1 MCWLRTAIRCRGRS
15 RCWMASPARDGRS
28 ALRGKTP
35 DKMACLALRPFAL
48 WRQGDQ
54 RMKIMTVACA
64 VGTALVLCNLGIS
77 DAKARPR
84 KARVVDEQRLRV
96 DVPVLRP
103 TPWDYNI
110 VPRYRYRPEDDRVD
124 PYGPPLVSSYVRYEG
139 WRWPYWW

>member
-1 MCWLRTAIRCRGRS
+1 
-15 RCWMASPARDGRS
+15 
-28 ALRGKTP
+28 
-35 DKMACLALRPFAL
+35 
-48 WRQGDQ
+48 
-54 RMKIMTVACA
+54 MKIMTVACA
-64 VGTALVLCNLGIS
+64 LGTALVLCNLGVS
-77 DAKARPR
+77 DAEARTR

-124 PYGPPLVSSYVRYEG
+124 PYGPPLEPSWVRYEA